1 MALVTQAL
9 LAALARGLNPL
20 LALDP
25 VALPR
30 LAGLTGRVIA
40 VQTRQPAL
48 RLYILPAG
56 DGLHFAAHHEG
67 DIDCTLSASA
77 TRLAELALA
86 RDKQRVLHQP
96 DVRLEGDSTL
106 LIELSDILQK
116 LELDWQHEVSRWL
129 GPLPAALLGDLARR
143 GQALGE
149 QSRDSLQLTLS
160 NWLNEESRQ
169 LVGRLEG
176 EARFA
181 EIDALRLDV
190 DRLDARLARLGTA
203 RNARDNP
210 DE

>member
-1 MALVTQAL
+1 
-9 LAALARGLNPL
+9 
-20 LALDP
+20 
-25 VALPR
+25 LPR
-30 LAGLTGRVIA
+30 LATLTGRVIA
-40 VQTRQPAL
+40 VQTRQPSL
-48 RLYILPAG
+48 QLYILPAG

-67 DIDCTLSASA
+67 DVDCTLKAPA

-96 DVRLEGDSTL
+96 DVRLEGDSAL
-106 LIELSDILQK
+106 LIELADILQK

>member
-9 LAALARGLNPL
+9 LAALERGLNPL

-30 LAGLTGRVIA
+30 LAALTGRVIA

-67 DIDCTLSASA
+67 DVDCTLSAPA

-106 LIELSDILQK
+106 LIELADILQK
-116 LELDWQHEVSRWL
+116 LELDWQHEVSHWL

-143 GQALGE
+143 GQALGA
-149 QSRDSLQLTLS
+149 QSRDSVQLTLS
-160 NWLNEESRQ
+160 NWLNEESRH

-190 DRLDARLARLGTA
+190 DRLDARLARLETA